1 MNKLSLLF
9 NKCNLFLSMKK
20 IFIYTFFIL
29 FFSNSYAKDVSE
41 FFSNLIPGE
50 GLTEASIQI
59 NEDDNPDLE
68 ILALREIEST
78 NNSNLFTQFSIHTQE
93 TNGHDRLIGNL
104 GLGYR
109 KLSEDNSSLMG
120 INVFL
125 DNDFNAGH
133 QRGSVGFELKGA
145 NLDLTAN
152 SYHKISNMETYKDTE
167 EQVLSGYTINLASQ
181 LPYTPWAKINW
192 QNYAWE
198 NEKASSD
205 SEGNSI
211 ALEAYLTSSVELEFK
226 NDMSDNSGVDD
237 EFTAKLTY
245 IYPPREDGKSMQDGF
260 SNVAFEKENV
270 QKKLKEKVKR
280 NNNLTVEVQGSIIV
294 TSK

>member
-1 MNKLSLLF
+1 
-9 NKCNLFLSMKK
+9 MKK
-20 IFIYTFFIL
+20 IFVLFLSIFI
-29 FFSNSYAKDVSE
+29 FSTSNAKDVSE
-41 FFSNLIPGE
+41 FFSNIITGE

-59 NEDDNPDLE
+59 NEKDNPDLE

-104 GLGYR
+104 GFGYR
-109 KLSEDNSSLMG
+109 KLSEDKSSMMG

-133 QRGSVGFELKGA
+133 QRSSVGFELKGA

-192 QNYAWE
+192 QNYGWE

-205 SEGNSI
+205 TEGNSI
-211 ALEAYLTSSVELEFK
+211 ALQAYLTPSLQLEFK
-226 NDMSDNSGVDD
+226 NDMSDSSGVDD
-237 EFTAKLTY
+237 EFSSKLTF
-245 IYPPREDGKSMQDGF
+245 IYPPREDRKSMQDGF
-260 SNVAFEKENV
+260 SNVAFEKENIE
-270 QKKLKEKVKR
+270 KKLKDKVER
-280 NNNLTVEVQGSIIV
+280 NNNMTVEVQGSIIV

>member
-1 MNKLSLLF
+1 MLR
-9 NKCNLFLSMKK
+9 K
-20 IFIYTFFIL
+20 IILIL
-29 FFSNSYAKDVSE
+29 FFTSSISNAADVSN

-59 NEDDNPDLE
+59 NEDDNPDIE
-68 ILALREIEST
+68 ILALRDIEAS

-93 TNGHDRLIGNL
+93 TNGNDRLIGNI
-104 GLGYR
+104 GIGYR
-109 KLSEDNSSLMG
+109 KLSDDKTNMVG
-120 INVFL
+120 INMFF

-133 QRGSVGFELKGA
+133 QRGSIGLELKGA

-152 SYHKISNMETYKDTE
+152 SYHKISNMETYKSTE

-181 LPYTPWAKINW
+181 IPYAPWAKINL
-192 QNYAWE
+192 QNYSWE
-198 NEKASSD
+198 NEKASID
-205 SEGNSI
+205 TEGNSI
-211 ALEAYLTSSVELEFK
+211 ALEAFLTPSVQIEFK

-237 EFTAKLTY
+237 EFTSKLTY
-245 IYPPREDGKSMQDGF
+245 TYPPREDGKSMQDGF

-270 QKKLKEKVKR
+270 QNKLKDKVNR

>member
-1 MNKLSLLF
+1 
-9 NKCNLFLSMKK
+9 MKRL
-20 IFIYTFFIL
+20 FIYIFVLL

-41 FFSNLIPGE
+41 FFNNLIPGE

-59 NEDDNPDLE
+59 NEDDNPDIE
-68 ILALREIEST
+68 ILALRDIEST
-78 NNSNLFTQFSIHTQE
+78 NNSNLFTQFSLHTQE
-93 TNGHDRLIGNL
+93 TNGHDRLIGNI

-109 KLSEDNSSLMG
+109 KLSHDKS
-120 INVFL
+120 NVVGVNLFL

-152 SYHKISNMETYKDTE
+152 SYHKITNMEVYKSTE
-167 EQVLSGYTINLASQ
+167 EQVLTGYTINLASQ
-181 LPYTPWAKINW
+181 IPYAPWAKINW
-192 QNYAWE
+192 ENYSWK

-205 SEGNSI
+205 TEGNSL
-211 ALEAYLTSSVELEFK
+211 ALEAYLSPSVQLELK

-237 EFTAKLTY
+237 EFTSKLIF
-245 IYPPREDGKSMQDGF
+245 IYPPREDGKSMKDGF

>member
-1 MNKLSLLF
+1 MI
-9 NKCNLFLSMKK
+9 K
-20 IFIYTFFIL
+20 IFITSFIAL
-29 FFSNSYAKDVSE
+29 FLGVNAYADIKGASLNKISEKVSTTV
-41 FFSNLIPGE
+41 SNLIPGE
-50 GLTEASIQI
+50 GLTEVDVRLR
-59 NEDDNPDLE
+59 DDNSGNGNYE
-68 ILALREIEST
+68 FKILGVRDILPSD
-78 NNSNLFTQFSIHTQE
+78 NSNLFTQFSFHTQE
-93 TNGHDRLIGNL
+93 TNGHNRLIGNL

-109 KLSEDNSSLMG
+109 KLSEDKSNMMG

-205 SEGNSI
+205 TEGNSI
-211 ALEAYLTSSVELEFK
+211 ALQAYLTPSVQLEFK

-237 EFTAKLTY
+237 EFTSKLTY

-270 QKKLKEKVKR
+270 QKKLKEKVER
-280 NNNLTVEVQGSIIV
+280 NNNMTVEVQGSIIV

>member
-1 MNKLSLLF
+1 MLKKLIL
-9 NKCNLFLSMKK
+9 
-20 IFIYTFFIL
+20 IL
-29 FFSNSYAKDVSE
+29 FFTSSISNAADVSNL
-41 FFSNLIPGE
+41 FSNLIPGE

-59 NEDDNPDLE
+59 NEDDNPDIE
-68 ILALREIEST
+68 ILALRDIDAT

-93 TNGHDRLIGNL
+93 TNGKDRLIGNI
-104 GLGYR
+104 GIGYR
-109 KLSEDNSSLMG
+109 KLSDDKTNMFG
-120 INVFL
+120 INMFF

-133 QRGSVGFELKGA
+133 QRGSIGLELKGA

-152 SYHKISNMETYKDTE
+152 SYHKISNMETYKSTE

-181 LPYTPWAKINW
+181 IPYAPWAKINL
-192 QNYAWE
+192 QNYSWE

-205 SEGNSI
+205 TEGNSI
-211 ALEAYLTSSVELEFK
+211 ALEAFLTPSVQIEFK

-237 EFTAKLTY
+237 ELTSKLTY

-260 SNVAFEKENV
+260 SNNAFEKENV
-270 QKKLKEKVKR
+270 QKKLKDKVNR

>member
-1 MNKLSLLF
+1 MMMRL
-9 NKCNLFLSMKK
+9 
-20 IFIYTFFIL
+20 FIYIFFIL
-29 FFSNSYAKDVSE
+29 SLSNSYAKDVSE
-41 FFSNLIPGE
+41 FINNLIPGE

-93 TNGHDRLIGNL
+93 TNGHNRLIGNL

-109 KLSEDNSSLMG
+109 KLSEDKSSMMG

-152 SYHKISNMETYKDTE
+152 SYHKISNMEVHKGTE
-167 EQVLSGYTINLASQ
+167 EQVLSGFTINLASQ
-181 LPYTPWAKINW
+181 VPYAPWAKINW
-192 QNYAWE
+192 QNYSWE

-205 SEGNSI
+205 TEGNSI
-211 ALEAYLTSSVELEFK
+211 ALEAYLTPSVQLEFK

-237 EFTAKLTY
+237 EFTSKLTY

-280 NNNLTVEVQGSIIV
+280 NNNLTVEVQGSIII

>member
-1 MNKLSLLF
+1 
-9 NKCNLFLSMKK
+9 MKRL
-20 IFIYTFFIL
+20 FIYIFVLL

-41 FFSNLIPGE
+41 FFNNLIPGE

-59 NEDDNPDLE
+59 NEDDNPDIE
-68 ILALREIEST
+68 ILALRDIEST
-78 NNSNLFTQFSIHTQE
+78 NNSNLFTQFSLHTQE
-93 TNGHDRLIGNL
+93 TNGHDRLIGNI

-109 KLSEDNSSLMG
+109 KLSHDKS
-120 INVFL
+120 NVVGVNLFL

-152 SYHKISNMETYKDTE
+152 SYHKITNMEVYKSTE
-167 EQVLSGYTINLASQ
+167 EQVLTGYTINLATQ
-181 LPYTPWAKINW
+181 IPYAPWAKINW
-192 QNYAWE
+192 ENYSWE

-205 SEGNSI
+205 TEGNSL
-211 ALEAYLTSSVELEFK
+211 ALEAYLSPSVQLELK

-237 EFTAKLTY
+237 EFTSKLIF
-245 IYPPREDGKSMQDGF
+245 IYPPREDGKSMKDGF

>member
-1 MNKLSLLF
+1 
-9 NKCNLFLSMKK
+9 MKRL
-20 IFIYTFFIL
+20 FIYIFVLL

-41 FFSNLIPGE
+41 FFNNLIPGE

-59 NEDDNPDLE
+59 NEDDNPDIE
-68 ILALREIEST
+68 ILALRDIEST
-78 NNSNLFTQFSIHTQE
+78 NNSNLFTQFSLHTQE
-93 TNGHDRLIGNL
+93 TNGHNRLIGNI

-109 KLSEDNSSLMG
+109 KLSHDKS
-120 INVFL
+120 NVVGVNLFL

-133 QRGSVGFELKGA
+133 QRGSIGFELKGA

-152 SYHKISNMETYKDTE
+152 SYHKITNMEVYKSTE
-167 EQVLSGYTINLASQ
+167 EQVLTGYTINLATQ
-181 LPYTPWAKINW
+181 IPYAPWAKINW
-192 QNYAWE
+192 ENYSWE

-205 SEGNSI
+205 TEGNSL
-211 ALEAYLTSSVELEFK
+211 ALEAYLSPSVQLELK
-226 NDMSDNSGVDD
+226 NDMSDNSGVED
-237 EFTAKLTY
+237 EFTSKLTY
-245 IYPPREDGKSMQDGF
+245 TYPPREDGKSMKDGF

>member
-1 MNKLSLLF
+1 MLR
-9 NKCNLFLSMKK
+9 K
-20 IFIYTFFIL
+20 IILIL
-29 FFSNSYAKDVSE
+29 FFTSSISKAADVSN

-59 NEDDNPDLE
+59 NEDDNPDIE
-68 ILALREIEST
+68 ILALRDIEAS

-93 TNGHDRLIGNL
+93 TNGNDRLIGNI
-104 GLGYR
+104 GIGYR
-109 KLSEDNSSLMG
+109 KLSDDKTNMFG
-120 INVFL
+120 INMFF

-133 QRGSVGFELKGA
+133 QRGSIGLELKGA

-152 SYHKISNMETYKDTE
+152 SYHKISNMETYKSTE

-181 LPYTPWAKINW
+181 IPYAPWAKINL
-192 QNYAWE
+192 QNYSWE

-205 SEGNSI
+205 TEGNSI
-211 ALEAYLTSSVELEFK
+211 ALEAFLTPSVQIEFK

-237 EFTAKLTY
+237 ELTSKLTY

-260 SNVAFEKENV
+260 SNNAFEKENV
-270 QKKLKEKVKR
+270 QKKLKDKVNR

>member
-1 MNKLSLLF
+1 
-9 NKCNLFLSMKK
+9 MKRL
-20 IFIYTFFIL
+20 FIYIFFTL

-41 FFSNLIPGE
+41 FFNNLIPGE

-93 TNGHDRLIGNL
+93 TNGHNRLIGNL

-109 KLSEDNSSLMG
+109 KLSEDKSSLMG

-211 ALEAYLTSSVELEFK
+211 ALEAYLTSSVQLEFK

-245 IYPPREDGKSMQDGF
+245 IYPPREDGKSMLDGF

>member
-1 MNKLSLLF
+1 
-9 NKCNLFLSMKK
+9 MKRL
-20 IFIYTFFIL
+20 FIYIFVLL

-41 FFSNLIPGE
+41 FFNNLIPGE

-59 NEDDNPDLE
+59 NEDDNPDIE
-68 ILALREIEST
+68 ILALRDIEST
-78 NNSNLFTQFSIHTQE
+78 NNSNLFTQFSLHTQE
-93 TNGHDRLIGNL
+93 TNGHNRLIGNI

-109 KLSEDNSSLMG
+109 KLSHDKS
-120 INVFL
+120 NVVGVNLFL

-152 SYHKISNMETYKDTE
+152 SYHKITNMEVYKSTE
-167 EQVLSGYTINLASQ
+167 EQVLTGYTINLATQ
-181 LPYTPWAKINW
+181 IPYAPWAKINW
-192 QNYAWE
+192 ENYSWE

-205 SEGNSI
+205 TEGNSL
-211 ALEAYLTSSVELEFK
+211 ALEAYLSPSVQLELK

-237 EFTAKLTY
+237 EFTSKLIF
-245 IYPPREDGKSMQDGF
+245 IYPPREDGKSMKDGF

>member
-1 MNKLSLLF
+1 
-9 NKCNLFLSMKK
+9 MKRL
-20 IFIYTFFIL
+20 FIYIFVLL

-41 FFSNLIPGE
+41 FFNNLIPGE

-59 NEDDNPDLE
+59 NEDDNPDIE
-68 ILALREIEST
+68 ILALRDIEST
-78 NNSNLFTQFSIHTQE
+78 NNSNLFTQFSLHTQE
-93 TNGHDRLIGNL
+93 TNGHNRLIGNI

-109 KLSEDNSSLMG
+109 KLSHDKS
-120 INVFL
+120 NVVGVNLFL

-152 SYHKISNMETYKDTE
+152 SYHKITNMEVYKSTE
-167 EQVLSGYTINLASQ
+167 EQVLTGYTINLATQ
-181 LPYTPWAKINW
+181 IPYAPWAKINW
-192 QNYAWE
+192 ENYSWE

-205 SEGNSI
+205 TEGNSL
-211 ALEAYLTSSVELEFK
+211 ALEAYLSPSVQLELK

-237 EFTAKLTY
+237 EFTSKLTF
-245 IYPPREDGKSMQDGF
+245 IYPPREDGKSMKDGF

>member
-1 MNKLSLLF
+1 MLKKLIL
-9 NKCNLFLSMKK
+9 
-20 IFIYTFFIL
+20 IL
-29 FFSNSYAKDVSE
+29 FFTSSISNAADVSN

-59 NEDDNPDLE
+59 NEDDNPDIE
-68 ILALREIEST
+68 ILALRDIEAS

-93 TNGHDRLIGNL
+93 TNGNDRLIGNI
-104 GLGYR
+104 GIGYR
-109 KLSEDNSSLMG
+109 KLSDDKTNMVG
-120 INVFL
+120 INMFF

-133 QRGSVGFELKGA
+133 QRGSIGLELKGA

-152 SYHKISNMETYKDTE
+152 SYHKISNMETYKSTE
-167 EQVLSGYTINLASQ
+167 EQVLSGYTINLESQ
-181 LPYTPWAKINW
+181 IPYAPWAKINL
-192 QNYAWE
+192 QNYSWE

-205 SEGNSI
+205 TEGNSI
-211 ALEAYLTSSVELEFK
+211 ALEAFLTPSVQIEFK

-237 EFTAKLTY
+237 EFTSKLTY
-245 IYPPREDGKSMQDGF
+245 TYPPREDGKSMQDGF

-270 QKKLKEKVKR
+270 QNKLKDKVNR

>member
-1 MNKLSLLF
+1 MLR
-9 NKCNLFLSMKK
+9 K
-20 IFIYTFFIL
+20 IILIL
-29 FFSNSYAKDVSE
+29 FFTSSISNAADVSN

-59 NEDDNPDLE
+59 NEDDNPDIE
-68 ILALREIEST
+68 ILALRDIEAS

-93 TNGHDRLIGNL
+93 TNGNDRLIGNI
-104 GLGYR
+104 GIGYR
-109 KLSEDNSSLMG
+109 KLSDDKTNMVG
-120 INVFL
+120 INMFF

-133 QRGSVGFELKGA
+133 QRGSIGLELKGA

-152 SYHKISNMETYKDTE
+152 SYHKISNMETYKSTE

-181 LPYTPWAKINW
+181 IPYAPWAKINL
-192 QNYAWE
+192 QNYSWE

-205 SEGNSI
+205 TEGNSI
-211 ALEAYLTSSVELEFK
+211 ALEAFLTPSVQIEFK

-237 EFTAKLTY
+237 EFTSKLTY
-245 IYPPREDGKSMQDGF
+245 TYPPREDGKSMQDGF

-270 QKKLKEKVKR
+270 QNKLKDKVKR

>member
-1 MNKLSLLF
+1 MRRL
-9 NKCNLFLSMKK
+9 
-20 IFIYTFFIL
+20 FIYIFLLL

-59 NEDDNPDLE
+59 NEEDNPDIE
-68 ILALREIEST
+68 ILAVRDIEAT

-93 TNGHDRLIGNL
+93 TNGHNRLIGNV

-109 KLSEDNSSLMG
+109 ILSEDKS
-120 INVFL
+120 NVVGVNLFL

-152 SYHKISNMETYKDTE
+152 SYHKISNMEVHKGTE

-181 LPYTPWAKINW
+181 VPYAPWAKINW
-192 QNYAWE
+192 QNYSWD

-205 SEGNSI
+205 TSGNSL
-211 ALEAYLTSSVELEFK
+211 ALEAYLSPSVQLELK

-237 EFTAKLTY
+237 EFTSKLTF
-245 IYPPREDGKSMQDGF
+245 IYPPREDGKSMKDGF

-280 NNNLTVEVQGSIIV
+280 NNNLTVEVQGSIII

>member
-1 MNKLSLLF
+1 MKRLL
-9 NKCNLFLSMKK
+9 
-20 IFIYTFFIL
+20 IYVFFIL
-29 FFSNSYAKDVSE
+29 FFSNAYAKDVSE

-109 KLSEDNSSLMG
+109 KLSEDKSSMMG

-125 DNDFNAGH
+125 DNDFNAEH
-133 QRGSVGFELKGA
+133 RRGSVGFELKGA

-181 LPYTPWAKINW
+181 LPYTPWAKINL

-211 ALEAYLTSSVELEFK
+211 ALESFLTPSVQLEFK

-237 EFTAKLTY
+237 EFTTKLTY

-270 QKKLKEKVKR
+270 QKKLKEKVER